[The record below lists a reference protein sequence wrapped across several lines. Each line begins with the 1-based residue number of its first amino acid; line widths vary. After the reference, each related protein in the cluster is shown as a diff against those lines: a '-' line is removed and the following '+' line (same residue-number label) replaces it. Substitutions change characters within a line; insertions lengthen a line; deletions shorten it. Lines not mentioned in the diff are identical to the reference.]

1 MKDKKFQDL
10 ELLRNKANLTTILN
24 QFLKT
29 KLDMYNKYIDLTKK
43 TMTKSISNKET
54 SIEIFN
60 SYINE
65 IKKDYDI
72 LKTDYENNY
81 LSKYQ
86 SLLDNYF
93 DEINMGRPVLLQN
106 INEEFTLNY
115 FKDKFESV
123 IRGLKDSIKLSKE
136 FSIFREPKRD
146 SLVET
151 TIGNKEIEKTS
162 EELQQCM
169 LYECKNCNKFKYKI
183 KKSNYLI
190 SEMKKNISILKKYL
204 EDEKSKNKKDD
215 KIDTISNEPTNENEE
230 NIILSKGTFKNERN
244 NLEHFT
250 KRSILKL
257 ELDEISDEERAHNK
271 SDEDNRGFISNR
283 KKEIAQKFGNITK
296 KKTIKKQKSKQFKQK
311 KRNST
316 ITNFIKVE
324 DLFNISIEEGEKEK
338 IIDEELHSDEESNF
352 EIKIKQQKQMKN
364 DYFDKI
370 RQTIPEINLK
380 QIEYNK
386 LRAIKEVDRYS
397 IQRRKYKKYN
407 IKELKS
413 KIEQMNYKANLLEQ
427 KEKVMKEF
435 IKKNKENYM
444 QLKLM
449 KDTLTAYRKR
459 LSGPINLMPNIDLIK
474 EEENDL
480 KDFFDSDNE
489 EEKKEKEKG
498 NEIEKEKVELEKEIK
513 KKEKINK
520 NNIDFKVSFIY
531 GKGSKKKMEDK
542 FFKNN
547 LKEKTKK
554 RNRAKSK

>member
-93 DEINMGRPVLLQN
+93 DEINMGRPVLYQI

-115 FKDKFESV
+115 FKDKSESV

-183 KKSNYLI
+183 KKNNYLI

-230 NIILSKGTFKNERN
+230 NIILSKGTFNNERN

-311 KRNST
+311 KKNST

-435 IKKNKENYM
+435 IKKNKENY
-444 QLKLM
+444 QQFKLV
-449 KDTLTAYRKR
+449 KDTLSAYRKR

>member
-1 MKDKKFQDL
+1 
-10 ELLRNKANLTTILN
+10 
-24 QFLKT
+24 
-29 KLDMYNKYIDLTKK
+29 
-43 TMTKSISNKET
+43 
-54 SIEIFN
+54 
-60 SYINE
+60 
-65 IKKDYDI
+65 
-72 LKTDYENNY
+72 
-81 LSKYQ
+81 
-86 SLLDNYF
+86 
-93 DEINMGRPVLLQN
+93 
-106 INEEFTLNY
+106 
-115 FKDKFESV
+115 
-123 IRGLKDSIKLSKE
+123 
-136 FSIFREPKRD
+136 
-146 SLVET
+146 
-151 TIGNKEIEKTS
+151 
-162 EELQQCM
+162 
-169 LYECKNCNKFKYKI
+169 
-183 KKSNYLI
+183 
-190 SEMKKNISILKKYL
+190 
-204 EDEKSKNKKDD
+204 
-215 KIDTISNEPTNENEE
+215 
-230 NIILSKGTFKNERN
+230 
-244 NLEHFT
+244 
-250 KRSILKL
+250 
-257 ELDEISDEERAHNK
+257 
-271 SDEDNRGFISNR
+271 
-283 KKEIAQKFGNITK
+283 
-296 KKTIKKQKSKQFKQK
+296 
-311 KRNST
+311 
-316 ITNFIKVE
+316 
-324 DLFNISIEEGEKEK
+324 
-338 IIDEELHSDEESNF
+338 
-352 EIKIKQQKQMKN
+352 MKN

-435 IKKNKENYM
+435 IKKNKENY
-444 QLKLM
+444 QQFKLV
-449 KDTLTAYRKR
+449 KDTLSAYRKR